1 MRKNPV
7 CQHVLQ
13 VFFPQYFKLMR
24 CSTQNSSGVNWCRHR
39 VSSGEGSEASRE
51 SGSLWCRARSGST
64 RFRRRCR
71 RRSGRLW
78 CRARSGST
86 RSGRGSREGAGE
98 GSGEGSGEGLGQSQ
112 VRLQG
117 SGEGSGE
124 GTTCSLHTGES
135 EEIKRIK

>member
-1 MRKNPV
+1 M
-7 CQHVLQ
+7 
-13 VFFPQYFKLMR
+13 
-24 CSTQNSSGVNWCRHR
+24 NWCRHR

-51 SGSLWCRARSGST
+51 
-64 RFRRRCR
+64 F
-71 RRSGRLW
+71 GRLW

-86 RSGRGSREGAGE
+86 RSGRGSGEGAGE